1 MAKQSRRSPVFA
13 SIVLALSAWGCGA
26 PHEAEATPLGEAQ
39 QGIVGGQMD
48 RATSAV
54 VVLAL
59 DAGGVAPG
67 YCSGTLIAPNLVLTA
82 RHCLSLTDD
91 GESERGLDCDRARFT
106 RAIPPNRIIV
116 STEAVAPNSPS
127 DPSFRRGRDAVTL
140 TDSEEICGSDI
151 ALLILDG
158 AGFGSD
164 IAPIT
169 PRLEIAP
176 EATEQFSVIGY
187 GLTDPTAPASG
198 GTRQRVDGSIVLCAG
213 ARCLNEGAIRAT
225 EWASRNAP
233 VCAGDSGG
241 PALDT
246 QGRVFGV
253 ASRGDDDC
261 EIAIYADVSSFA
273 GPIADTAIEAAA
285 LGGYAA
291 PTWATRVSQL
301 MPVEPRGGDSASD
314 ACSVGSSPRSS
325 APNGLALTLLVCG
338 GLLAGRR
345 RRDVVETARDE

>member
-1 MAKQSRRSPVFA
+1 
-13 SIVLALSAWGCGA
+13 
-26 PHEAEATPLGEAQ
+26 
-39 QGIVGGQMD
+39 GIVGGQMD

-164 IAPIT
+164 IA
-169 PRLEIAP
+169 
-176 EATEQFSVIGY
+176 
-187 GLTDPTAPASG
+187 
-198 GTRQRVDGSIVLCAG
+198 
-213 ARCLNEGAIRAT
+213 
-225 EWASRNAP
+225 
-233 VCAGDSGG
+233 
-241 PALDT
+241 
-246 QGRVFGV
+246 
-253 ASRGDDDC
+253 
-261 EIAIYADVSSFA
+261 
-273 GPIADTAIEAAA
+273 
-285 LGGYAA
+285 
-291 PTWATRVSQL
+291 
-301 MPVEPRGGDSASD
+301 
-314 ACSVGSSPRSS
+314 
-325 APNGLALTLLVCG
+325 
-338 GLLAGRR
+338 
-345 RRDVVETARDE
+345 